1 VINGSV
7 PVNKRSDIVKQ
18 FQEQPEPKVLIIQPK
33 AASHGLTLTAANTII
48 WYAPCTSVETY
59 LQANAR
65 IDRPGQVNNM
75 TVVHIKGSPIE
86 AKMYTMLQGNID
98 NHQKVIDLYKQ
109 EISSEDVDNVKC

>member
-1 VINGSV
+1 
-7 PVNKRSDIVKQ
+7 
-18 FQEQPEPKVLIIQPK
+18 VLIIQPQ
-33 AASHGLTLTAANTII
+33 AASHGLTLTAANTVI

-86 AKMYTMLQGNID
+86 KKIYDMLRNNIR
-98 NHQKVIDLYKQ
+98 NHMKIIDLYRQ
-109 EISSEDVDNVKC
+109 EISF

>member
-1 VINGSV
+1 
-7 PVNKRSDIVKQ
+7 
-18 FQEQPEPKVLIIQPK
+18 
-33 AASHGLTLTAANTII
+33 
-48 WYAPCTSVETY
+48 
-59 LQANAR
+59 
-65 IDRPGQVNNM
+65 M

>member
-1 VINGSV
+1 
-7 PVNKRSDIVKQ
+7 
-18 FQEQPEPKVLIIQPK
+18 
-33 AASHGLTLTAANTII
+33 
-48 WYAPCTSVETY
+48 

-86 AKMYTMLQGNID
+86 AKMYTMLQGNIN

-109 EISSEDVDNVKC
+109 EISLETLDNVKS